1 MLADS
6 GFLKNQGGVKSK
18 VSVVFKDFK
27 FKVPE
32 GFRQNWSF
40 PVSDQAIHVSFAR
53 KPPEILNLKYQWNT
67 VNLKFND
74 TPNIHIFFWT
84 ETIYGQHC

>member
-32 GFRQNWSF
+32 GFRQN
-40 PVSDQAIHVSFAR
+40 
-53 KPPEILNLKYQWNT
+53 
-67 VNLKFND
+67 
-74 TPNIHIFFWT
+74 
-84 ETIYGQHC
+84 